1 MVYFFNTLSAAPQT
15 RAAQQEG
22 EGNFSVQ
29 AQAVG
34 SNGKMNAKVLI
45 LNQNYEPMS
54 VINVRKAVVLLFLGK
69 AELIASVDGKR
80 VRAVSMSMPFPSIVR
95 VSVYVR
101 IPYKRIILSRKNILR
116 RDGHRCQYCGRGDL
130 PLTVDHVLPLSRGG
144 DDTWENLVCACVG
157 CNNRKG
163 DRTPQESNMPLR
175 RNPLRPNHVTF
186 IRHFVGSLDERWK
199 PYLFLN

>member
-1 MVYFFNTLSAAPQT
+1 MVYFFNTLSAATHT

-22 EGNFSVQ
+22 EDNFSVQ
-29 AQAVG
+29 TQAVG